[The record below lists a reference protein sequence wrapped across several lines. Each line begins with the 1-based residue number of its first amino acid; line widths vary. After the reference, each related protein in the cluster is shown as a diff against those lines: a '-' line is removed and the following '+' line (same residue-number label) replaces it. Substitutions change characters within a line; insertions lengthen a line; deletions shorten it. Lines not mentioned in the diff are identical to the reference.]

1 MDDKSL
7 KKRTVDAMAWS
18 GIGHFGTVLI
28 TFISNMILSRL
39 LMPEDFGCIGML
51 LIFITISDA
60 LAIGGLG
67 QALIQKKNPSHVDYS
82 TVFYCNV
89 AASFFFYL
97 IIFQIAPI
105 VARFYNMPILCD
117 VMRVQALTI
126 IFHAIYVVQSTQL
139 QRDLKFKE
147 FSIRNI
153 IAAICGT
160 IVAVIVALNGGGVW
174 SLVFSTVTASFVSI
188 VLLWNMSKWR
198 PTLEFSWKSFKEL
211 FFFGGMIMLSNI
223 LERIYS
229 NIQGLVIG
237 KFYSAKNMGYYSQAF
252 KLEQIPINTISQT
265 VAQVSFPVFSS
276 LQDSLESVRNAVK
289 KNIVCLTY
297 LNFPVSLLMMVLASP
312 LIRLFYGSKW
322 DQAIPYFQILCLAG
336 LFTTINAMNINVI
349 KGLGKGKMFFFVQV
363 TKRVV
368 GISFILIGAFIG
380 MYGIL
385 WAAVGVAV
393 FEFILNGVLN
403 KRLINYGVIAQLKD
417 TSINMIMTILSLIP
431 VLSFT
436 ILDWNQF
443 ILMPIQILSFSISYI
458 LLSATLKSE
467 AFEIYKRIVV
477 EAFKNLSK

>member
-1 MDDKSL
+1 MANKSL
-7 KKRTVDAMAWS
+7 KKRTVAAIAWS
-18 GIGHFGTVLI
+18 GAGHLGTVLI

-67 QALIQKKNPSHVDYS
+67 QALIQKKNPSHIDYS

-89 AASFFFYL
+89 FASFFFYF
-97 IIFQIAPI
+97 IIFLIAPI
-105 VARFYNMPILCD
+105 VAQFYNMPILCD

-139 QRDLKFKE
+139 QRDLRFKE
-147 FSIRNI
+147 FSLRNI

-160 IVAVIVALNGGGVW
+160 IVAIIVALNGGGVW

-223 LERIYS
+223 FERIYS

-237 KFYSAKNMGYYSQAF
+237 KFYSAKDMGYYSQAF

-276 LQDSLESVRNAVK
+276 LQDSLENVRNAVK

-322 DQAIPYFQILCLAG
+322 DEAIPYFQILCLAG
-336 LFTTINAMNINVI
+336 LFTTTNAMNINVI
-349 KGLGKGKMFFFVQV
+349 KGLGKGKIFFFVQV
-363 TKRVV
+363 AKRVV

-385 WAAVGVAV
+385 WAAVSVAV

-417 TSINMIMTILSLIP
+417 TSINMVMTFLSLIP
-431 VLSFT
+431 VLLFT

-443 ILMPIQILSFSISYI
+443 ILMPIQILSFAISYL

-467 AFEIYKRIVV
+467 AFEIYKMIVV
-477 EAFKNLSK
+477 KAFKNLSK